1 MFYFTYYKKGKYLE
15 KWISPTSQMMNLWL
29 SDPLG
34 RVCSHCPTSS
44 LRSQGSNPSPFDSKV
59 EPLPM
64 TKGFSWSLYVLNEV
78 SSNSVILRCMRTNR
92 SSTSLAILTDGSP
105 IRKENTT
112 HTCILSWMVHGKSLK
127 ITRSFLPLSTPVF
140 SLYTCHY
147 SAWWKEESAV

>member
-1 MFYFTYYKKGKYLE
+1 MFYLTYYKKGKYLE

-34 RVCSHCPTSS
+34 RVCSHCHTSS

-64 TKGFSWSLYVLNEV
+64 TEGFSWSLYVLNEV
-78 SSNSVILRCMRTNR
+78 YSNFVILRCMRTNR
-92 SSTSLAILTDGSP
+92 SSTFLAILTDGSP
-105 IRKENTT
+105 IRRENTT
-112 HTCILSWMVHGKSLK
+112 HMHFELNGSWEKSK
-127 ITRSFLPLSTPVF
+127 DNTFISSSEPPAF